1 MDLNLS
7 DIVKDEELLYI
18 TRIVV
23 SDLLENDPNWELSGH
38 RGLKEHFQK
47 IMRGKVWRRIS

>member
-1 MDLNLS
+1 MKNCFILRE
-7 DIVKDEELLYI
+7 KWF
-18 TRIVV
+18 
-23 SDLLENDPNWELSGH
+23 SDLLENDPNLELSGH